1 MMSETYFV
9 LEVRSAHE
17 KMCIRDRLKVAAA
30 GYEICFHI
38 HDELIVEVPK
48 QDADQHLAVIRKL
61 MGSKLTWAPELYLT
75 AAGYTSDYYL
85 KD

>member
-1 MMSETYFV
+1 MENIV
-9 LEVRSAHE
+9 QA
-17 KMCIRDRLKVAAA
+17 IARDCLAEAMLKVAAA
-30 GYEICFHI
+30 GYDICFHI
-38 HDELIVEVPK
+38 HDVLIFEVPK

-61 MGSKLTWAPELYLT
+61 MGSKLASAPELYLT